1 MSIVPESASRPE
13 ASHRRAVGM
22 RHLPALRPRSPYTSH
37 ASSRRLM
44 NIRHLLATSAA
55 TALLSPLA
63 HAAGETAL
71 AQPAAPAPGAD
82 LPTISVTD
90 TRHLPESFDR
100 RYASTQVLTRED
112 LDRLLPADPSITQAL
127 ATLPGV
133 TVAQN
138 GGPGSSASVSIR
150 GSSASQVAVF
160 IDGIRIG
167 SPTTGIAPWA
177 DLPTEAFE
185 RVEVISGPAAASFG
199 NNAMGGVVQL
209 FTRRA
214 ANQPNRT
221 TVSAGGGSNKTFDTQ
236 FRTSGTVPSTGPLA
250 ALGGLTYSL
259 GLHDYNTAGIDATRP
274 FFYGHEDGRNPYHAQ
289 DLDARLGY
297 ARDNWSISTFALY
310 HRSDLSYD
318 NSGYANRELDHQ
330 LTTGVAFHL
339 DITPDT
345 QFDQSFGYAND
356 RQFIYADDPAL
367 ATDQINSQRISTS
380 TSLTHQEHG
389 FHLFGLPLSGESKLA
404 YDFTREQAFLPVD
417 IPGGVPTRNDSAF
430 SLHQSAT
437 LGSVTMFV
445 AGRHEII
452 AGQAVNT
459 GNAALSWAI
468 TPVYTARMSYGNA
481 FRLPTFNDLY
491 YPGYGN
497 PNLSPERSTSVEAA
511 LDANTAYGTFTA
523 AIYDTR
529 VNNLIAYNPAT
540 FSPMNIGRSH
550 IRGIDLSYKGTIGRS
565 TPISVAVGILNPQ
578 DETNRT
584 WLSRRPRQTVSL
596 NVDHTWDELKLH
608 ALSTGASLL
617 YGGSTFDDPANRQ
630 YLASYL
636 TVNLR
641 ASYRI
646 NSHLTASASLS
657 NLFDRQY
664 MTAYG
669 YNTLGRTA
677 FGKVSYTF

>member
-13 ASHRRAVGM
+13 ASPRRAVGM
-22 RHLPALRPRSPYTSH
+22 HPLPAPGSRSPYTSH
-37 ASSRRLM
+37 ALSRCLM
-44 NIRHLLATSAA
+44 NLRHLLATSAA

-63 HAAGETAL
+63 HAAGDAAP
-71 AQPAAPAPGAD
+71 AQPAAPASAAD
-82 LPTISVTD
+82 LPAISVTD

-112 LDRLLPADPSITQAL
+112 LDRLSPADPSITQAL

-133 TVAQN
+133 TVSQN

-214 ANQPNRT
+214 ADQPNQT
-221 TVSAGGGSNKTFDTQ
+221 TVSFGGGSNKTFDTQ

-318 NSGYANRELDHQ
+318 NSGYANRERDHQ

-356 RQFIYADDPAL
+356 RQFIYADNPAL

-380 TSLTHQEHG
+380 TSLTHQAHG

-437 LGSVTMFV
+437 LGNVTMFV

-497 PNLSPERSTSVEAA
+497 PSLSPERSTSVEAA

-565 TPISVAVGILNPQ
+565 TPVSVAVGILNPQ
-578 DETNRT
+578 DETNQT

-636 TVNLR
+636 TVSLR

-646 NSHLTASASLS
+646 NSHLTVSASLS

>member
-112 LDRLLPADPSITQAL
+112 LDRLSPADPSITQAL

-565 TPISVAVGILNPQ
+565 TPISVAVGIPNPQ

-646 NSHLTASASLS
+646 NSHLTVSASLS

>member
-13 ASHRRAVGM
+13 ASPRHAVGM
-22 RHLPALRPRSPYTSH
+22 HPLPAPGSRSPYTSH
-37 ASSRRLM
+37 ALSRCLM
-44 NIRHLLATSAA
+44 NLRHLLATSAA

-63 HAAGETAL
+63 HAAGDAAP
-71 AQPAAPAPGAD
+71 AQPAAPASGAD
-82 LPTISVTD
+82 LPAISVTD

-112 LDRLLPADPSITQAL
+112 LDRLSPADPSITQAL

-133 TVAQN
+133 TVSQN

-214 ANQPNRT
+214 ANQPNQT
-221 TVSAGGGSNKTFDTQ
+221 TVSFGGGSNKTFDTQ

-318 NSGYANRELDHQ
+318 NSGYANRERDHQ

-356 RQFIYADDPAL
+356 RQFIYADNPAL

-380 TSLTHQEHG
+380 TSLTHQAHG
-389 FHLFGLPLSGESKLA
+389 FHLFGLPLAGESKLA

-437 LGSVTMFV
+437 LGNVTMFV

-468 TPVYTARMSYGNA
+468 TPVYTARVSYGNA

-497 PNLSPERSTSVEAA
+497 RNLSPERSTSVEAA
-511 LDANTAYGTFTA
+511 LDANTAYGMFTA

-565 TPISVAVGILNPQ
+565 TPVSVAVGILNPQ
-578 DETNRT
+578 DETNQT

-636 TVNLR
+636 TVSLR

-646 NSHLTASASLS
+646 NSHLTVSASLS

>member
-1 MSIVPESASRPE
+1 MSIVTESASRTE
-13 ASHRRAVGM
+13 ASHRHAVGM
-22 RHLPALRPRSPYTSH
+22 RPLAARRSRSPYTPH
-37 ASSRRLM
+37 ALSRRLM

-63 HAAGETAL
+63 HAAGDTAL
-71 AQPAAPAPGAD
+71 AQPAAPASGAD

-112 LDRLLPADPSITQAL
+112 LDRLSPADPSITQAL

-214 ANQPNRT
+214 AQQPNQT
-221 TVSAGGGSNKTFDTQ
+221 TVSFGGGSNKTFDTQ

-330 LTTGVAFHL
+330 LTTGVAVHL

-356 RQFIYADDPAL
+356 RQFIYADNPTL

-437 LGSVTMFV
+437 LGRVTMFV

-468 TPVYTARMSYGNA
+468 TPVYTARVSYGNA

-565 TPISVAVGILNPQ
+565 TPVSVAVGILNPQ
-578 DETNRT
+578 DETNQT

-636 TVNLR
+636 TVSLR

-646 NSHLTASASLS
+646 NAHLSVSASLS

>member
-22 RHLPALRPRSPYTSH
+22 RHPPALRPRSPYTSH

-112 LDRLLPADPSITQAL
+112 LDRLSPADPSITQAL

-160 IDGIRIG
+160 IDGLRIG

-646 NSHLTASASLS
+646 NSHLTVSASLS

>member
-1 MSIVPESASRPE
+1 MPFVPESASQPE
-13 ASHRRAVGM
+13 ASHRHAVGM
-22 RHLPALRPRSPYTSH
+22 HNLPALRSRPPYAQH
-37 ASSRRLM
+37 AFSRCLM

-55 TALLSPLA
+55 TALLAPIA
-63 HAAGETAL
+63 HAAGDTAL
-71 AQPAAPAPGAD
+71 QQPPQPVESVD

-90 TRHLPESFDR
+90 TRRLPESFDG
-100 RYASTQVLTRED
+100 RYATTQVLTRTD
-112 LDRLLPADPSITQAL
+112 LDRLSPSDPSITQAL

-133 TVAQN
+133 TVSQN

-199 NNAMGGVVQL
+199 ANAMGGVVQL
-209 FTRRA
+209 FTRRSSS
-214 ANQPNRT
+214 QPNQT
-221 TVSAGGGSNKTFDTQ
+221 TVSFGGGLNKTFDTQ
-236 FRTSGTVPSTGPLA
+236 LRTSGTVPSTGPLA

-259 GLHDYNTAGIDATRP
+259 GLHTYNTAGIDSTRP
-274 FFYGHEDGRNPYHAQ
+274 VLPYHEDGRNPYHAQ

-297 ARDNWSISTFALY
+297 ARDNWSVSTFALY

-318 NSGYANRELDHQ
+318 NSGYPNRQLDHQ
-330 LTTGVAFHL
+330 LTTGLAFHL

-356 RQFIYADDPAL
+356 RQFLYASDPAIP
-367 ATDQINSQRISTS
+367 TDQINSQRISTS
-380 TSLTHQEHG
+380 TSLTHQERG
-389 FHLFGLPLSGESKLA
+389 FHLFGLPLSGESKLG
-404 YDFTREQAFLPVD
+404 YDFTREQAFLPID
-417 IPGGVPTRNDSAF
+417 APGGIPPRNDSAF

-437 LGSVTMFV
+437 LGSVTLFL
-445 AGRHEII
+445 AGRREII
-452 AGQAVNT
+452 AGQGVNT

-468 TPVYTARMSYGNA
+468 TPVYTARVSYGNA
-481 FRLPTFNDLY
+481 FRLPSFNDLY

-511 LDANTAYGTFTA
+511 LDANTSYGTFTA

-529 VNNLIAYNPAT
+529 VSNLIAYNPAT
-540 FSPMNIGRSH
+540 YSPMNIGRAH
-550 IRGIDLSYKGTIGRS
+550 IRGIDLSYKGTIGRY
-565 TPISVAVGILNPQ
+565 TPVSVAIGLLNPQ
-578 DETNRT
+578 DETHDS
-584 WLSRRPRQTVSL
+584 WLNRRPRQTVSL
-596 NVDHTWDELKLH
+596 NVDHTWDELHLH
-608 ALSTGASLL
+608 ALSTGASLN
-617 YGGSTFDDPANRQ
+617 YGGTTFDDPVNTT
-630 YLASYL
+630 YLPSYL

-646 NSHLTASASLS
+646 NSHLTVSATLS

>member
-13 ASHRRAVGM
+13 ASPRRAVGM
-22 RHLPALRPRSPYTSH
+22 HPLPAPGSRSPYTSH
-37 ASSRRLM
+37 ALSRCLM
-44 NIRHLLATSAA
+44 NLRHLLATSAA

-63 HAAGETAL
+63 HAAGDAAP
-71 AQPAAPAPGAD
+71 AQPAAPASAAD
-82 LPTISVTD
+82 LPAISVTD

-112 LDRLLPADPSITQAL
+112 LDRLSPADPSITQAL

-133 TVAQN
+133 TVSQN

-214 ANQPNRT
+214 ADQPNQT
-221 TVSAGGGSNKTFDTQ
+221 TVSFGGGSNKTFDTQ

-318 NSGYANRELDHQ
+318 NSGYANRERDHQ

-356 RQFIYADDPAL
+356 RQFIYADNPAL

-380 TSLTHQEHG
+380 TSLTHQAHG

-437 LGSVTMFV
+437 LGNVTMFV

-468 TPVYTARMSYGNA
+468 TPVYTARVSYGNA

-497 PNLSPERSTSVEAA
+497 PSLSPERSTSVEAA
-511 LDANTAYGTFTA
+511 LDANTAYGMFTA

-565 TPISVAVGILNPQ
+565 TPVSVAVGILNPQ
-578 DETNRT
+578 DETNQT

-636 TVNLR
+636 TVSLR

-646 NSHLTASASLS
+646 NSHLTVSASLS

>member
-44 NIRHLLATSAA
+44 HIRRLLATSAA

-112 LDRLLPADPSITQAL
+112 LDRLSAADPSITQAL

-221 TVSAGGGSNKTFDTQ
+221 TVSVGGGSNKTFDTQ

-459 GNAALSWAI
+459 GNAAVSWAI

-646 NSHLTASASLS
+646 NSHLTVSASLS

>member
-112 LDRLLPADPSITQAL
+112 LDRLSPADPSITQAL

-209 FTRRA
+209 ITRRA

-646 NSHLTASASLS
+646 NSHLTVSASLS

>member
-1 MSIVPESASRPE
+1 
-13 ASHRRAVGM
+13 
-22 RHLPALRPRSPYTSH
+22 
-37 ASSRRLM
+37 M
-44 NIRHLLATSAA
+44 NLRHLLATSAA
-55 TALLSPLA
+55 SALLCPLA
-63 HAAGETAL
+63 HAAGDTTPAEASP
-71 AQPAAPAPGAD
+71 PAAGTE
-82 LPTISVTD
+82 LPTIAVTD
-90 TRHLPESFDR
+90 TRRLPESFDQ
-100 RYASTQVLTRED
+100 RYATTQVLTRAD
-112 LDRLLPADPSITQAL
+112 LERLSPSEPSITQAL

-133 TVAQN
+133 TVSSN

-160 IDGIRIG
+160 IDGIPIG

-199 NNAMGGVVQL
+199 ANAMGGVVQL

-214 ANQPNRT
+214 AGQPNQT
-221 TVSAGGGSNKTFDTQ
+221 SVSFGGGSNKTFDTQ
-236 FRTSGTVPSTGPLA
+236 LRTSGTVPSTGPLA
-250 ALGGLTYSL
+250 GLTYSL
-259 GLHDYNTAGIDATRP
+259 GLHDYNTAGIDATQP
-274 FFYGHEDGRNPYHAQ
+274 VLPYHEAGRNPYHAQ

-297 ARDNWSISTFALY
+297 ARDNWSVSTFALY

-318 NSGYANRELDHQ
+318 NAGFANRQLDHQ

-339 DITPDT
+339 DITRDT
-345 QFDQSFGYAND
+345 QFAQSFGYASD
-356 RQFIYADDPAL
+356 RQFLYANDPTIP
-367 ATDQINSQRISTS
+367 TDQIDSQRISVS

-389 FHLFGLPLSGESKLA
+389 FRLFGLPLSGETKLA
-404 YDFTREQAFLPVD
+404 YDFTREQAFLPAD
-417 IPGGVPTRNDSAF
+417 LPDGIPTRNDSAF

-452 AGQAVNT
+452 MGKAVNT
-459 GNAALSWAI
+459 GNVALSWAI
-468 TPVYTARMSYGNA
+468 TPVYAARVSYGNA
-481 FRLPTFNDLY
+481 FRLPSFNDLY

-497 PNLSPERSTSVEAA
+497 PNLNPERSDSVEAA
-511 LDANTAYGTFTA
+511 LDANTAYGTFSA

-540 FSPMNIGRSH
+540 FSPMNIGRAH

-565 TPISVAVGILNPQ
+565 TPVSIAVGILNPQ
-578 DETNRT
+578 DVTNES
-584 WLSRRPRQTVSL
+584 WLSRRPRQTFSAS
-596 NVDHTWDELKLH
+596 VDHTWDELRLH
-608 ALSTGASLL
+608 ALSTGATLS
-617 YGGSTFDDPANRQ
+617 YGGTTFDDPSNTT
-630 YLASYL
+630 YLPSYL
-636 TVNLR
+636 SVNLR
-641 ASYRI
+641 ASYKV
-646 NSHLTASASLS
+646 NAHLTVSATLS

-677 FGKVSYTF
+677 FGKISYTF

>member
-1 MSIVPESASRPE
+1 M
-13 ASHRRAVGM
+13 
-22 RHLPALRPRSPYTSH
+22 
-37 ASSRRLM
+37 
-44 NIRHLLATSAA
+44 
-55 TALLSPLA
+55 
-63 HAAGETAL
+63 
-71 AQPAAPAPGAD
+71 
-82 LPTISVTD
+82 
-90 TRHLPESFDR
+90 
-100 RYASTQVLTRED
+100 
-112 LDRLLPADPSITQAL
+112 
-127 ATLPGV
+127 
-133 TVAQN
+133 
-138 GGPGSSASVSIR
+138 
-150 GSSASQVAVF
+150 
-160 IDGIRIG
+160 
-167 SPTTGIAPWA
+167 
-177 DLPTEAFE
+177 
-185 RVEVISGPAAASFG
+185 ISGPAAASFG

-214 ANQPNRT
+214 AHQPNRT
-221 TVSAGGGSNKTFDTQ
+221 TVSFGGGSNKTFDTQ
-236 FRTSGTVPSTGPLA
+236 FRTSGTVPSTGPMA

-356 RQFIYADDPAL
+356 RQFIYADNPAL

-437 LGSVTMFV
+437 LGRVTMFV

-468 TPVYTARMSYGNA
+468 TPVYTARVSYGNA

-511 LDANTAYGTFTA
+511 LDANTAYGMFTA

-565 TPISVAVGILNPQ
+565 TPVSVAVGILNPQ
-578 DETNRT
+578 DETNQT

-636 TVNLR
+636 TVSLR

-646 NSHLTASASLS
+646 NAHLTVSASLS

>member
-1 MSIVPESASRPE
+1 MSIVPEPASLPE
-13 ASHRRAVGM
+13 ASHRHAVGM
-22 RHLPALRPRSPYTSH
+22 RPLLALRSRSPYPPH
-37 ASSRRLM
+37 ALSRRLM
-44 NIRHLLATSAA
+44 HIRHLLATSAA

-63 HAAGETAL
+63 HAAGDTAL
-71 AQPAAPAPGAD
+71 AQPTVPAPGAD

-112 LDRLLPADPSITQAL
+112 LDRLSPTDPSITQAL

-221 TVSAGGGSNKTFDTQ
+221 TVSFGGGSNKTFDTQ

-356 RQFIYADDPAL
+356 RQFIHADNPAL

-417 IPGGVPTRNDSAF
+417 VPGGVPTRNDSAF

-445 AGRHEII
+445 AGRHEVVS
-452 AGQAVNT
+452 GQAVNT

-468 TPVYTARMSYGNA
+468 TPVYTARVSYGNA
-481 FRLPTFNDLY
+481 FHLPTFNDLY

-497 PNLSPERSTSVEAA
+497 PALSPERSTSIEAA

-565 TPISVAVGILNPQ
+565 TPVSVAVGILNPQ
-578 DETNRT
+578 DETNQT
-584 WLSRRPRQTVSL
+584 WLNRRPRQTVSL

-636 TVNLR
+636 TVSLR

-646 NSHLTASASLS
+646 NSHLTVSASLS

>member
-1 MSIVPESASRPE
+1 
-13 ASHRRAVGM
+13 
-22 RHLPALRPRSPYTSH
+22 
-37 ASSRRLM
+37 M
-44 NIRHLLATSAA
+44 NLRHLLATSAA
-55 TALLSPLA
+55 TALLSPIA
-63 HAAGETAL
+63 HAAGDTAL
-71 AQPAAPAPGAD
+71 TQPRQPADGTD
-82 LPTISVTD
+82 LPAITVTD
-90 TRHLPESFDR
+90 TRHLPESFDQ
-100 RYASTQVLTRED
+100 RYATTQVLTRAD
-112 LDRLLPADPSITQAL
+112 LDRLSASEPSITQAL
-127 ATLPGV
+127 AMLPGV
-133 TVAQN
+133 TVSQT

-199 NNAMGGVVQL
+199 ANAMGGVVQL

-214 ANQPNRT
+214 AGQPNQT
-221 TVSAGGGSNKTFDTQ
+221 SVSFGGGSNKTFDTQ
-236 FRTSGTVPSTGPLA
+236 LRTSGTVPSTGPLA

-259 GLHDYNTAGIDATRP
+259 GLHSYNTAGIDATRP
-274 FFYGHEDGRNPYHAQ
+274 VLPYHEDGRNPYHAQ

-318 NSGYANRELDHQ
+318 NAAFANRELDHQ
-330 LTTGVAFHL
+330 LTTGIAFHL

-356 RQFIYADDPAL
+356 RQFLYASEPSIR
-367 ATDQINSQRISTS
+367 TDRIDSQRISSS
-380 TSLTHQEHG
+380 TSLTHQAHG
-389 FHLFGLPLSGESKLA
+389 FHLFGLPLSGETKVA
-404 YDFTREQAFLPVD
+404 YDFTREQAFLPIDVPD
-417 IPGGVPTRNDSAF
+417 GVPTRNDSAF

-452 AGQAVNT
+452 AGKTVNT

-468 TPVYTARMSYGNA
+468 TPVYTARVSYGNA
-481 FRLPTFNDLY
+481 FRLPSFNDLY

-497 PNLSPERSTSVEAA
+497 PNLNPERSDSVEAA
-511 LDANTAYGTFTA
+511 LEANTAYGTFSA

-540 FSPMNIGRSH
+540 FSPMNIGRAH
-550 IRGIDLSYKGTIGRS
+550 IRGIDLSYKGTIGRT
-565 TPISVAVGILNPQ
+565 TPVSIAVGILNPQ
-578 DETNRT
+578 DETNGS
-584 WLSRRPRQTVSL
+584 WLNRRPRQTVSV
-596 NVDHTWDELKLH
+596 NIDHTWDELHLH
-608 ALSTGASLL
+608 ALSTGASLN
-617 YGGSTFDDPANRQ
+617 YGGTTFDDPANAT
-630 YLASYL
+630 YLPSYL

-641 ASYRI
+641 ASYKI
-646 NSHLTASASLS
+646 NAHLAVSATLS

-664 MTAYG
+664 VTAYG

>member
-112 LDRLLPADPSITQAL
+112 LDRLSPADPSITQAL

-138 GGPGSSASVSIR
+138 GGPGSSASVTIR

-310 HRSDLSYD
+310 HRSDLPYD

-584 WLSRRPRQTVSL
+584 WMSRRPRQTVSL

-646 NSHLTASASLS
+646 NSHLTVSASLS

>member
-13 ASHRRAVGM
+13 ASHRHAVGM
-22 RHLPALRPRSPYTSH
+22 RPLSALRSPSPYTPPTL
-37 ASSRRLM
+37 SRRLM
-44 NIRHLLATSAA
+44 NVRHLLATSAA

-63 HAAGETAL
+63 HAAGDTAL
-71 AQPAAPAPGAD
+71 AQPAGPAEGAD

-112 LDRLLPADPSITQAL
+112 LDRLSPADPSITQAL

-138 GGPGSSASVSIR
+138 GGPGSAASVSIR

-177 DLPTEAFE
+177 DLPTDAFE

-214 ANQPNRT
+214 ANQPNQT
-221 TVSAGGGSNKTFDTQ
+221 TVSFGGGSNKTFDTQ

-356 RQFIYADDPAL
+356 RQFIYADNPAL

-468 TPVYTARMSYGNA
+468 TPVYTARVSYGNA

-565 TPISVAVGILNPQ
+565 TPVSVAVGILNPQ
-578 DETNRT
+578 DETNQT

-636 TVNLR
+636 TVSLR

-646 NSHLTASASLS
+646 NSHLTVSASLS

>member
-1 MSIVPESASRPE
+1 MK
-13 ASHRRAVGM
+13 
-22 RHLPALRPRSPYTSH
+22 L
-37 ASSRRLM
+37 
-44 NIRHLLATSAA
+44 RHLLATSAA
-55 TALLSPLA
+55 TALLSPIA
-63 HAAGETAL
+63 HAAGDTVL
-71 AQPAAPAPGAD
+71 AQPSQPADGTA
-82 LPTISVTD
+82 LPTITVTD
-90 TRHLPESFDR
+90 TRHLPESFDQ
-100 RYASTQVLTRED
+100 RYASTQVLTRAD
-112 LDRLLPADPSITQAL
+112 LDRLSPSDPSITQAL

-133 TVAQN
+133 TVSQN

-199 NNAMGGVVQL
+199 ANAMGGVVQL

-214 ANQPNRT
+214 AGQPNQT
-221 TVSAGGGSNKTFDTQ
+221 TVSFGGGSNKTFDTQ
-236 FRTSGTVPSTGPLA
+236 LRTSGTVPSTGPLA

-259 GLHDYNTAGIDATRP
+259 GLHAYNTAGIDATRP
-274 FFYGHEDGRNPYHAQ
+274 VLPYHEDGRNPYHAQ

-297 ARDNWSISTFALY
+297 ASDNWSISTFVLY

-318 NSGYANRELDHQ
+318 NAGFANRELDHQ

-345 QFDQSFGYAND
+345 QFDQSVGYAND
-356 RQFIYADDPAL
+356 RQFLYASDPAIP
-367 ATDQINSQRISTS
+367 TDQINSQRISAS
-380 TSLTHQEHG
+380 TSLTHQAHG
-389 FHLFGLPLSGESKLA
+389 FHLFGVPLSGETKIA
-404 YDFTREQAFLPVD
+404 YDFTREQAFLPLDVPD
-417 IPGGVPTRNDSAF
+417 GVPTRNDSAF

-437 LGSVTMFV
+437 LGNVTMFV

-452 AGQAVNT
+452 AGKAVNT

-468 TPVYTARMSYGNA
+468 TPVYTARVSYGNA

-497 PNLSPERSTSVEAA
+497 PDLSPERSDSVEAA
-511 LDANTAYGTFTA
+511 LDANTAYGTFSA

-529 VNNLIAYNPAT
+529 VSNLIAYNPAT
-540 FSPMNIGRSH
+540 FSPMNIGRAH

-565 TPISVAVGILNPQ
+565 TPVSIAVGILNPQ
-578 DETNRT
+578 DETNDS
-584 WLSRRPRQTVSL
+584 WLNRRPRQTISV
-596 NVDHTWDELKLH
+596 NVDHTWDELHLH
-608 ALSTGASLL
+608 ALSTGATVS
-617 YGGSTFDDPANRQ
+617 YGGTTFDDPANTT
-630 YLASYL
+630 YLPSTL

-646 NSHLTASASLS
+646 NAHLTVSASLS
-657 NLFDRQY
+657 NLFDRQT